1 MTLAQY
7 IKRNVDANFDGELPF
22 KTIGKGVNKNSVFTN
37 FKQAEE
43 CVYFL
48 KSGIVVVEIETE
60 KERKI
65 LDFFFENSF
74 FASYSSLLLGT
85 LSDVRISAF
94 TDCTV
99 EVINYEELKETYK
112 SSLIANKLGRIE
124 TEKLFTRKV
133 SREKEL
139 LTKTAEQRYLTLI
152 NSKPEIVKQIP
163 VKDISR
169 YLGIKP
175 ESLSRIRQRI
185 IS

>member
-22 KTIGKGVNKNSVFTN
+22 KTYGKGVNKNSVFTN

-74 FASYSSLLLGT
+74 FASYSSLLLGY
-85 LSDVRISAF
+85 A
-94 TDCTV
+94 
-99 EVINYEELKETYK
+99 
-112 SSLIANKLGRIE
+112 
-124 TEKLFTRKV
+124 
-133 SREKEL
+133 
-139 LTKTAEQRYLTLI
+139 
-152 NSKPEIVKQIP
+152 
-163 VKDISR
+163 
-169 YLGIKP
+169 
-175 ESLSRIRQRI
+175 IRRSYFSI
-185 IS
+185 YRLHR